1 MVIPILH
8 LKQRIMIQGT
18 IKDYTISTLEEL
30 IEKAIPRNKSTK
42 VSIHTNL
49 NLHIIELKWDKK
61 NKGTS
66 KGSYLLYIRYINAF
80 NKEIYKPMRSQFTKQ
95 TLWEILN
102 YLYK

>member
-1 MVIPILH
+1 
-8 LKQRIMIQGT
+8 MIQGT
-18 IKDYTISTLEEL
+18 IKDYTISTIEGL
-30 IEKAIPRNKSTK
+30 IEKAIPRYKSNQ
-42 VSIHTNL
+42 VSIHTHL

-61 NKGTS
+61 YTS
-66 KGSYLLYIRYINAF
+66 PGRGFYNYKLYIRYINAF

>member
-1 MVIPILH
+1 
-8 LKQRIMIQGT
+8 MIQGS

-30 IEKAIPRNKSTK
+30 IEKAIPRDKPTR
-42 VSIHTNL
+42 VSIHTHL

-61 NKGTS
+61 YISPGR
-66 KGSYLLYIRYINAF
+66 GSYRLYIRYINAF

>member
-1 MVIPILH
+1 
-8 LKQRIMIQGT
+8 MIQGT

-30 IEKAIPRNKSTK
+30 IEKAIPFDTVKR

-49 NLHIIELKWDKK
+49 KLHIRELKWDKK
-61 NKGTS
+61 NKGLIGPY
-66 KGSYLLYIRYINAF
+66 KLYIRYVNAF

-102 YLYK
+102 HLYK

>member
-1 MVIPILH
+1 
-8 LKQRIMIQGT
+8 MIQGT
-18 IKDYTISTLEEL
+18 IKDYTISTIKEL
-30 IEKAIPRNKSTK
+30 IEKAVPRYKSNP
-42 VSIHTNL
+42 VSIHTHL

-61 NKGTS
+61 YTS
-66 KGSYLLYIRYINAF
+66 PGRGSYKLNIRYINAF

>member
-1 MVIPILH
+1 
-8 LKQRIMIQGT
+8 MIQGT

-30 IEKAIPRNKSTK
+30 IEKAIPRDKSNQ
-42 VSIHTNL
+42 VSIHTHL

-61 NKGTS
+61 NKIPI
-66 KGSYLLYIRYINAF
+66 GSYSIGSYKLYIRYINAF
-80 NKEIYKPMRSQFTKQ
+80 NKEIYKPLRSNFTKQ

>member
-1 MVIPILH
+1 
-8 LKQRIMIQGT
+8 MIQGT

-30 IEKAIPRNKSTK
+30 IEKAIPFGTIKQ

-49 NLHIIELKWDKK
+49 HLHIRELRWDRK
-61 NKGTS
+61 NKEP
-66 KGSYLLYIRYINAF
+66 KGPPKLYIKYINAF
-80 NKEIYKPMRSQFTKQ
+80 NKEVYKPMRSQFTKQ